1 MAGTVRLLS
10 PVGRS
15 IVEESRPAPRLAAL
29 DGRAIALLD
38 NMKSN
43 ADVLLERI
51 AANLRKDYRDLDIKR
66 FRKPTTSATPFDAAT
81 LETVR
86 QHYDAAIAAI
96 GD

>member
-1 MAGTVRLLS
+1 MAGTVRLVS
-10 PVGRS
+10 PSARS
-15 IVEESRPAPRLAAL
+15 VIEEKRPAPRLAAL
-29 DGRAIALLD
+29 EGRAIALLD

-51 AANLRKDYRDLDIKR
+51 AANLQRDYHDLETKR
-66 FRKPTTSATPFDAAT
+66 FRKPTTSAQPFEPAV

-86 QHYDAAIAAI
+86 QQFDAAIAAV

>member
-1 MAGTVRLLS
+1 MS

-15 IVEESRPAPRLAAL
+15 IVQENRPAPRLTAL
-29 DGRAIALLD
+29 DGRAIALMD

-51 AANLRKDYRDLDIKR
+51 GANLRASYRDLEVKR
-66 FRKPTTSATPFDAAT
+66 FRKPTTSAHPFDAAT
-81 LETVR
+81 LDTVR
-86 QHYDAAIAAI
+86 QHYDAAIAAV